1 MQILSSVENLPEQR
15 PAAPSVTSAH
25 LLMLAACFGLITGLI
40 EGFGLQTF
48 HGFQWFALNSRIP
61 EGVSIEILWISPI
74 INLVFF
80 LFVGLLLEFLAAWR
94 LVSPSCEWL
103 YFSSPSWQSW
113 IG

>member
-1 MQILSSVENLPEQR
+1 MQVLSSVENLPEQR
-15 PAAPSVTSAH
+15 SAHSVTSAH

-80 LFVGLLLEFLAAWR
+80 LFVGLLLAILGRLAPR
-94 LVSPSCEWL
+94 LPILRVAL
-103 YFSSPSWQSW
+103 F
-113 IG
+113 